1 MQTIWKYNIVP
12 AMQIQCL
19 KMPSGAF
26 IWHLFD
32 LGEEVKDNDEN
43 N

>member
-12 AMQIQCL
+12 TTRT
-19 KMPSGAF
+19 GAF

-32 LGEEVKDNDEN
+32 LGKEVKDNDEN